1 MTSAIDVI
9 DAVGHW
15 RSKPSRTLS
24 CREVIGTFAA

>member
-1 MTSAIDVI
+1 MISTVDAI

>member
-1 MTSAIDVI
+1 MIEAINAI

-15 RSKPSRTLS
+15 RSKPGRTVS